1 MTRRSHLQRITL
13 LAASTTMAVGGAVLP
28 SSAFAATS
36 APHTAATTITAGHDA
51 HRQHAGAAS
60 AKQWVETTDAASGIK
75 FRLPGKPEVEKLTKA
90 KDGVNGRLYM
100 VETDDGIVG
109 LAVLDL
115 PGAQA
120 YLDDGLRGFV
130 DGYNENCASSRE
142 KLASTDVHKTTVDGR
157 PALDT
162 HLSAPDGTVGSARL
176 IASDTHYVE
185 LLSLG
190 PKENGKPM
198 SETYQQLLTS
208 LHMPDTSPTRA
219 G

>member
-13 LAASTTMAVGGAVLP
+13 LAASTTMAVGGAVMP
-28 SSAFAATS
+28 SSALAATPAS
-36 APHTAATTITAGHDA
+36 HTAASTITADHHA
-51 HRQHAGAAS
+51 HHRHADAAS
-60 AKQWVETTDAASGIK
+60 AKQWEETTDPASGIK
-75 FRLPGKPEVEKLTKA
+75 FQLPGKPKVEKLTKA
-90 KDGVNGRLYM
+90 KDGVDGRMYM

-120 YLDDGLRGFV
+120 YLDDGLRGFI
-130 DGYNENCASSRE
+130 DGYNEDCASSRE
-142 KLASTDVHKTTVDGR
+142 KLASTDVHKTTVDGK
-157 PALDT
+157 PALDA
-162 HLSAPDGTVGSARL
+162 HLSAPDGTVGSTRL
-176 IASDTHYVE
+176 IASGTHYVE
-185 LLSLG
+185 LLSLS

-198 SETYQQLLTS
+198 SETYQQLLAS